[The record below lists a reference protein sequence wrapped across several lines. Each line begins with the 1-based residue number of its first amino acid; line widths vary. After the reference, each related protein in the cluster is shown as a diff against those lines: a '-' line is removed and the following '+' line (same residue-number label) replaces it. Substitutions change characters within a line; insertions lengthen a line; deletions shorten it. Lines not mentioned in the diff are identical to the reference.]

1 MRFILLTVLFTATL
15 LPTFGQRLSVAG
27 ILQDKKPTGDFI
39 ERIAP
44 PVSAEAKHEM
54 ETRLN
59 DARMRYEANP
69 NDPEAIIWL
78 GRRLGY
84 LGRWREAIETF
95 DEGIK
100 KFPRDA
106 RFYRHRGHRY
116 ITLRRF
122 DFAIDD
128 LEKAASLVKSKPD
141 EVEPD
146 GQPNARNIPTST
158 LQFNIWYHLGL
169 AHYLIGNN
177 QKALDSY
184 RQCLKVS
191 KNNDAVVATTHWLYM
206 TLRRLNRRREADKS
220 LEPIRS
226 GMEIIEND
234 GYYRLLLM
242 YKGGTSPEKLEQE
255 ALKQE
260 GSPGSYSILY
270 GVGNWYLYNGRRA
283 EALAIFRKMLEG
295 RQWTSFGYV
304 AAEAEMKRHYGKKTS
319 GDMDHRHIR
328 DKWVDTLM
336 DVNSGTFSQEFCSIV
351 PCTKSA
357 RRQTVSEP
365 GAVATGSP
373 LI

>member
-1 MRFILLTVLFTATL
+1 MFTTTLLTAFE
-15 LPTFGQRLSVAG
+15 PRLSVAG
-27 ILQDKKPTGDFI
+27 ILQDKKPTSDFM

-44 PVSAEAKHEM
+44 PVSAEAKREM
-54 ETRLN
+54 EVRLN

-69 NDPEAIIWL
+69 NDREAIIWL
-78 GRRLGY
+78 GRRLAY

-122 DFAIDD
+122 DLAIDD
-128 LEKAASLVKSKPD
+128 LEKAAKLVKGKPD

-169 AHYLIGNN
+169 AHYLAGNN
-177 QKALDSY
+177 RKALDHY

-191 KNNDAVVATTHWLYM
+191 KNDDAVVATTHWLYM
-206 TLRRLNRRREADKS
+206 TLRRLNRRREANKS

-226 GMEIIEND
+226 GMDIIEND

-242 YKGGTSPEKLEQE
+242 YKGVTSPENLELE

-270 GVGNWYLYNGRRA
+270 GVGNWYLYNGRQV
-283 EALAIFRKMLEG
+283 EALAVFRKMLAG
-295 RQWTSFGYV
+295 SQWTSFGYI
-304 AAEAEMKRHYGKKTS
+304 AAEVDMKRH
-319 GDMDHRHIR
+319 
-328 DKWVDTLM
+328 
-336 DVNSGTFSQEFCSIV
+336 
-351 PCTKSA
+351 
-357 RRQTVSEP
+357 
-365 GAVATGSP
+365 
-373 LI
+373 